1 MTQVKIVDLSVL
13 DAGQRWDVA
22 QLIVDAF
29 AQDHPEAWPT
39 IESALEELD
48 MLEHDGM
55 AALISFD
62 NTGRPSGIVGALSM
76 YDGNVWEV
84 HPLAVRPDLT
94 GQGIGRA
101 LMHALEARAADAG
114 VWTLYVGSDDEN
126 ETTTLGGQDLYP
138 NPLTHLQNIQ
148 DRKGHPLVFY
158 QKLGFVISGVI
169 PDANG
174 YGKPDIFLTKRV
186 KRA

>member
-1 MTQVKIVDLSVL
+1 MAKVNLVDLSIL

-29 AQDHPEAWPT
+29 AEDHPEAWPT

-48 MLEHDGM
+48 MLEQNGE
-55 AALISFD
+55 AALIAFD
-62 NTGRPSGIVGALSM
+62 SAGQPSGIVGALSM

-84 HPLAVRPDLT
+84 HPLAVRADLM

-101 LMHALEARAADAG
+101 LMNALEARAADSG
-114 VWTLYVGSDDEN
+114 VSTLYVASDDEN
-126 ETTTLGGQDLYP
+126 NTTTLGGEDLYP
-138 NPLTHLQNIQ
+138 DPLSHLQSME
-148 DRKGHPLVFY
+148 DRTGHPFVFY
-158 QKLGFVISGVI
+158 QKLGFVVVGVI

-174 YGKPDIFLTKRV
+174 FGKPDILLTKRV
-186 KRA
+186 KR